1 MIKTMA
7 VIKTTG
13 MAKHITRTV
22 AYHGIKRA
30 GIKAA
35 GFLGLLHNPLSWV
48 IIAIIGYLAFR
59 LVGKLIKQFMFR
71 FHS

>member
-1 MIKTMA
+1 MIKTMV
-7 VIKTTG
+7 VIKTAG
-13 MAKHITRTV
+13 MAKHIARTV

-30 GIKAA
+30 GIKVA

-59 LVGKLIKQFMFR
+59 LVGKLIK
-71 FHS
+71 

>member
-1 MIKTMA
+1 MKEVIKMIKTMA
-7 VIKTTG
+7 VIKTAGT
-13 MAKHITRTV
+13 KHIARTV

-59 LVGKLIKQFMFR
+59 LVGKLIK
-71 FHS
+71 

>member
-7 VIKTTG
+7 VIKTAG
-13 MAKHITRTV
+13 MAKRVARTI

-35 GFLGLLHNPLSWV
+35 GFLGLLHNPFSWV
-48 IIAIIGYLAFR
+48 IIAVIGYFAFR
-59 LVGKLIKQFMFR
+59 LVGKLIK
-71 FHS
+71 

>member
-1 MIKTMA
+1 
-7 VIKTTG
+7 
-13 MAKHITRTV
+13 MAKHIARTV

-30 GIKAA
+30 GVKAV

-59 LVGKLIKQFMFR
+59 LVGKLIK
-71 FHS
+71 